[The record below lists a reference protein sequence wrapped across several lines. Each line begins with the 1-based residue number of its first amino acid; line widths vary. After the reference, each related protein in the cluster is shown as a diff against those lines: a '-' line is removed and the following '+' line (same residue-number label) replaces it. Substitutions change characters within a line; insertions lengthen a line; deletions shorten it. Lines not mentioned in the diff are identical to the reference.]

1 MRGWN
6 RDGNRQGRSQ
16 QLQEPPLLC
25 FYLLEGVVSSS
36 PAFPRGQKKSAVKV
50 NKLEEIDIKN
60 FNFLEK
66 ASKGKNKLRKYFSK
80 TWKTDIMTIKER
92 EGSVCTKCLAKL
104 ECS

>member
-16 QLQEPPLLC
+16 QLQEPPLLY

-66 ASKGKNKLRKYFSK
+66 ASKGKNSK

>member
-1 MRGWN
+1 MATGRV
-6 RDGNRQGRSQ
+6 GRSSCKNH
-16 QLQEPPLLC
+16 LCCIFTYWRGSSLPLLL
-25 FYLLEGVVSSS
+25 F
-36 PAFPRGQKKSAVKV
+36 RGDKKKSAVKV

-66 ASKGKNKLRKYFSK
+66 ASKGKNSK